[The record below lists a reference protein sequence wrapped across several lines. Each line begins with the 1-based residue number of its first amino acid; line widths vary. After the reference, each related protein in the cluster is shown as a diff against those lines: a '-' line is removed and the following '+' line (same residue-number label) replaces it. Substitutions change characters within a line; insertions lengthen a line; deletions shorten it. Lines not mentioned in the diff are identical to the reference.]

1 MEDLQVI
8 GEFVRAVAVIIAF
21 VTGILV
27 MALADVGMTV
37 LLLKWSS
44 KIRKASKLPSPRCP
58 CPNYRPTTRWS
69 SSVAA
74 SRSGNSGPRADDLAA
89 IVTRGTT
96 PTAPR

>member
-44 KIRKASKLPSPRCP
+44 KIRKASELPQPEVPLPQLPSDHQVVVIGGGIKK
-58 CPNYRPTTRWS
+58 WE
-69 SSVAA
+69 
-74 SRSGNSGPRADDLAA
+74 
-89 IVTRGTT
+89 
-96 PTAPR
+96 